1 MITLPAY
8 SPSML
13 KTFVKCPAQFKAR
26 YIDRTTKF
34 VQSEAAARGERLHA
48 LMEQFIRTGQMP
60 EWTDDRSRYF
70 ARGFQ
75 ESILNSLPFGWKYLP
90 EVEYGMNT
98 DGKGAEYREC
108 NSMRCR
114 IDAIG
119 LNDGKPFGLI
129 FDWKTG
135 RKYEADKLQLQ
146 LNAVVSAV
154 NVGVSRFVVA
164 FCYLDSGEVWSQDLT
179 VTSDWVTRPEF
190 KELSDAVTG
199 LNAARISEAFP
210 RQKNRFC
217 RWCPVETCPHA
228 G

>member
-1 MITLPAY
+1 MISLPAY

-13 KTFVKCPAQFKAR
+13 KVFAKCPAQFKAR
-26 YIDRTTKF
+26 YIDKTTRF
-34 VQSEAAARGERLHA
+34 TQNEAAARGERLHS
-48 LMEQFIRTGQMP
+48 LMEQFMRTGQIP
-60 EWTDDRSRYF
+60 EWPDDRSRFY

-75 ESILNSLPFGWKYLP
+75 ESILGTLKYGWKFLP

-98 DGKGAEYREC
+98 DGSSATYRSC

-119 LNDGKPFGLI
+119 LNDSKHFGLI

-135 RKYEADKLQLQ
+135 KKYESDKLQLQ
-146 LNAVVSAV
+146 LNAVVSAA
-154 NVGVSRFVVA
+154 NVGLARFIVA

-179 VTSDWVTRPEF
+179 VTDEWLTRPEF
-190 KELSDAVTG
+190 KELSEAVTG
-199 LNAARISEAFP
+199 LNAARISEEFP